1 MYDLII
7 IGGGPGGV
15 AAGVY
20 AARKKIKTLLITD
33 SFGGQSL
40 VSNDIQNWIG
50 TKSISG
56 FDLGKSLEEHL
67 RAQEGIEIV
76 DDQLV
81 TAVKKNGGAS
91 SVGGAAGSA
100 VSFSVTTNGGKTFET
115 KYILLASGSRRK
127 RLGVPGEDAFDGKGV
142 VFCTTCD
149 APLFGGK
156 TVVVVG
162 GGNSALE
169 GVIDLLQYAAKIYL
183 MVRSDVLRGD
193 PVTQEKIKTLAT
205 GANGTS
211 PKVEILWNSAIEEIR
226 GDKFVAEIKY
236 KSTEAGEDGAA
247 GQIAAS
253 KELAL
258 EGVFVEI
265 GLLPNSD
272 FVKDLVKLNE
282 FGRVV
287 VDGKTQ
293 ATSQP
298 GIWAAGDVSD
308 GLYDQNNISVGDSI
322 KAVLNIYDQLKKS

>member
-40 VSNDIQNWIG
+40 VSSDIQNWIG
-50 TKSISG
+50 TRSISG
-56 FDLGKSLEEHL
+56 FDLAKSLEGHL
-67 RAQEGIEIV
+67 RAQEGIEIAEGE
-76 DDQLV
+76 L
-81 TAVKKNGGAS
+81 AVSVRKKNDGTFTVA
-91 SVGGAAGSA
+91 
-100 VSFSVTTNGGKTFET
+100 TNGGKTFET
-115 KYILLASGSRRK
+115 KYILITSGSRRK

-156 TVVVVG
+156 TVAVVG

-169 GVIDLLQYAAKIYL
+169 GVLDVLSYASKVYLL
-183 MVRSDVLRGD
+183 VRSEVLRGD
-193 PVTQEKIKTLAT
+193 PVSQEKVRSHP
-205 GANGTS
+205 N
-211 PKVEILWNSAIEEIR
+211 VEVLWNTVVLEVKGDRFVNGIRYKNTKTGEE
-226 GDKFVAEIKY
+226 
-236 KSTEAGEDGAA
+236 
-247 GQIAAS
+247 
-253 KELAL
+253 KEMPL

-272 FVKDLVKLNE
+272 FVKGLVDLNE
-282 FGRVV
+282 FGHIV
-287 VDGKTQ
+287 VDHKTQ
-293 ATSQP
+293 QTSCP

-308 GLYDQNNISVGDSI
+308 VLYDQNNISVGDAI
-322 KAVLNIYDQLKKS
+322 KALLNIYDQIRKS